1 VAQIVAQSPNGSVT
15 EPLAPA
21 ARRRKHLAFH
31 RAPTYGRL
39 VGNVFE
45 RLDDRWRR
53 FIAAQPL
60 YFVATAPSGPDGHVN
75 VSPKGY
81 ADTFAV
87 LGDTTVAY
95 LDLDGSGVETIA
107 HLRQN
112 GRVTIMFCSFG
123 RTAKILRLY
132 GRGSVVVPADPGW
145 EALLARFGPHPGV
158 RSVIVVEL
166 DRIADSCGY
175 GVPTMTEVAD
185 RDLLDRWSER
195 PDTQARR
202 DDRAADHRVSI
213 DQLPAL
219 APLETDPANEY
230 S

>member
-1 VAQIVAQSPNGSVT
+1 MG
-15 EPLAPA
+15 
-21 ARRRKHLAFH
+21 K
-31 RAPTYGRL
+31 
-39 VGNVFE
+39 VFE

-53 FIAAQPL
+53 FIAAQPM
-60 YFVATAPSGPDGHVN
+60 YFVATAPTGPDGHVN

-112 GRVTIMFCSFG
+112 SRITIMFCSFG

-132 GRGSVVVPADPGW
+132 GRGSVVVPSDAGW
-145 EALLARFGPHPGV
+145 ERLLARFGPHPGV

-166 DRIADSCGY
+166 DLIADSCGY
-175 GVPTMTEVAD
+175 SVPTMTEATD
-185 RDLLDRWSER
+185 RDLLDRWSHR
-195 PDTQARR
+195 PDTLARR
-202 DDRAADHRVSI
+202 EGRAGDHRVSI
-213 DQLPAL
+213 DQIPAL
-219 APLETDPANEY
+219 APRETNPARQH

>member
-15 EPLAPA
+15 EPLALA
-21 ARRRKHLAFH
+21 GRRRKRLAFH

-39 VGNVFE
+39 VGKVFE

-87 LGDTTVAY
+87 LDDTTVAY

-145 EALLARFGPHPGV
+145 AALLARFGPHPGV

-185 RDLLDRWSER
+185 RDLLDRWSQR

-202 DDRAADHRVSI
+202 DSRATDHRVSI
-213 DQLPAL
+213 DQIPAL
-219 APLETDPANEY
+219 APRETDPAHEY